1 MSVVTK
7 LVFAAAIASS
17 SVPALAGS
25 VHRPHAYR
33 SAVVAQPLPPSVYGR
48 HAHCTAANRIDF
60 KRLQPGEM
68 AIMIQ
73 DRGFRE
79 SVGDPFDKGECW

>member
-1 MSVVTK
+1 MSIIAR
-7 LVFAAAIASS
+7 LVFSAVIASS
-17 SVPALAGS
+17 SIPALAATAQ
-25 VHRPHAYR
+25 RPHATP
-33 SAVVAQPLPPSVYGR
+33 VIAQPSHVYAR
-48 HAHCTAANRIDF
+48 HAHCSPANRIDF